1 MTDRADRPLRME
13 VTIGRG
19 LTLKNPVM
27 AASGTFGYGE
37 EFARYVDLN
46 SLGAIVVKGLSLEPA
61 NGNPPPR
68 IMETPCG
75 MLNSIGLQNVGVKV
89 FLAEKL
95 PFLRDYGTAV
105 IANIFGE
112 TVDEY
117 ARLSEILS
125 GAEGLKAVEVNVSCP
140 NVEKGGIAFGSDPD
154 RVAEVTRAVK
164 GSADLPVIVKLSPNV
179 TDIALIAEAAE
190 GAGADA
196 VSLINTLKGM
206 SIDVERKVPHIG
218 KVIGGLSGP
227 AIRPIALRMVWEV
240 VNRVSIPVIGV
251 GGIVDGNDALQFLIA
266 GARAVQVGTAN
277 FMDPMATT
285 KVLEGIT
292 DYMYRHSV
300 RDINDLIGT
309 LRV

>member
-1 MTDRADRPLRME
+1 MTDRADRPPRTE

-206 SIDVERKVPHIG
+206 SIDVERRVPHIG

>member
-1 MTDRADRPLRME
+1 
-13 VTIGRG
+13 
-19 LTLKNPVM
+19 M

-206 SIDVERKVPHIG
+206 SIDVERRVPHIG

>member
-1 MTDRADRPLRME
+1 
-13 VTIGRG
+13 
-19 LTLKNPVM
+19 
-27 AASGTFGYGE
+27 
-37 EFARYVDLN
+37 
-46 SLGAIVVKGLSLEPA
+46 
-61 NGNPPPR
+61 
-68 IMETPCG
+68 
-75 MLNSIGLQNVGVKV
+75 
-89 FLAEKL
+89 
-95 PFLRDYGTAV
+95 
-105 IANIFGE
+105 
-112 TVDEY
+112 
-117 ARLSEILS
+117 
-125 GAEGLKAVEVNVSCP
+125 
-140 NVEKGGIAFGSDPD
+140 
-154 RVAEVTRAVK
+154 
-164 GSADLPVIVKLSPNV
+164 
-179 TDIALIAEAAE
+179 
-190 GAGADA
+190 
-196 VSLINTLKGM
+196 M
-206 SIDVERKVPHIG
+206 SIDVERRVPHIG

>member
-1 MTDRADRPLRME
+1 LTDRADRPLRME

-61 NGNPPPR
+61 SGNPPPR

-75 MLNSIGLQNVGVKV
+75 VLNSIGLQNVGVKA

-95 PFLRDYGTAV
+95 PFLRDYDTAV

-164 GSADLPVIVKLSPNV
+164 GSTDLPVIVKLSPNV

-206 SIDVERKVPHIG
+206 SIDVERRVPHIG

-292 DYMYRHSV
+292 DYMYRHYI

>member
-206 SIDVERKVPHIG
+206 SIDVERRVPHIG